1 MTLSTWHTA
10 SGDEENAAAAGVTL
24 TEEQLA
30 ALDAAV
36 PVGAVAGDRY
46 PASSMGTVER

>member
-1 MTLSTWHTA
+1 MDVA
-10 SGDEENAAAAGVTL
+10 L
-24 TEEQLA
+24 TEEPLA